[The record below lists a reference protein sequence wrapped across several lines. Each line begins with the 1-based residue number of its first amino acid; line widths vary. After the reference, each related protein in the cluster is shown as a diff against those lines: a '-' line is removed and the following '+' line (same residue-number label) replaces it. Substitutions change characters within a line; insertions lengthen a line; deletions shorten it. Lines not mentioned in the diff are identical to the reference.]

1 MQGFIHRNL
10 GLCARHWMAPG
21 PAPFPHNKPVTN
33 RARID
38 KSAISVLR
46 RLVPTPTLD
55 SGDPYEKAGA
65 RTLNAAKMR
74 VSFDIPSEPHETP
87 AESLV
92 ITAYR
97 LAYLLKLCGAVV
109 VTYGI
114 ARAIA

>member
-1 MQGFIHRNL
+1 
-10 GLCARHWMAPG
+10 
-21 PAPFPHNKPVTN
+21 
-33 RARID
+33 
-38 KSAISVLR
+38 
-46 RLVPTPTLD
+46 
-55 SGDPYEKAGA
+55 
-65 RTLNAAKMR
+65 MR